1 MSSYYYIPG
10 TNIINPEIQ
19 NIIDSFSQL
28 ENIPTFE
35 LNTQS
40 EIDISSNLFTQDIA
54 DQFDDIPIFQ
64 HHLNDDGSY
73 GFCL

>member
-40 EIDISSNLFTQDIA
+40 DIDISSNLFTLSV
-54 DQFDDIPIFQ
+54 FGNLLGFPI
-64 HHLNDDGSY
+64 
-73 GFCL
+73 